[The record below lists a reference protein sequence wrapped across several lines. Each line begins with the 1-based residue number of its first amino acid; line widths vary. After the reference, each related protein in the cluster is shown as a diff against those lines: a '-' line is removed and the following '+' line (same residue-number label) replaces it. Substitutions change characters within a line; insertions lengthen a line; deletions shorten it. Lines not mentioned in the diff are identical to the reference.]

1 MKEQNA
7 ERLSEY
13 EKAQIE
19 FAKGKAEFLQGCG
32 GCLMIP
38 IIIII
43 LLCIVILI
51 GLIASPFMDYLNSA
65 VFFLVRKFYMLRC
78 LFGTLYVDMRCFG
91 VSCFFS
97 KHKIPHPNQWGILK
111 PQRNTVYSRKTSE

>member
-1 MKEQNA
+1 MARQTPISRYRNIGISAHIDAGKTTTT
-7 ERLSEY
+7 ERILFYTGVSHKLGEVH

-51 GLIASPFMDYLNSA
+51 GLIASPFMD
-65 VFFLVRKFYMLRC
+65 
-78 LFGTLYVDMRCFG
+78 
-91 VSCFFS
+91 
-97 KHKIPHPNQWGILK
+97 
-111 PQRNTVYSRKTSE
+111 

>member
-32 GCLMIP
+32 GCLMI
-38 IIIII
+38 I

-51 GLIASPFMDYLNSA
+51 GLIASPFMD
-65 VFFLVRKFYMLRC
+65 
-78 LFGTLYVDMRCFG
+78 
-91 VSCFFS
+91 
-97 KHKIPHPNQWGILK
+97 
-111 PQRNTVYSRKTSE
+111 

>member
-19 FAKGKAEFLQGCG
+19 FTKGKAEFLQGCG
-32 GCLMIP
+32 GCLMFP

-51 GLIASPFMDYLNSA
+51 GLIVSPFMD
-65 VFFLVRKFYMLRC
+65 
-78 LFGTLYVDMRCFG
+78 
-91 VSCFFS
+91 
-97 KHKIPHPNQWGILK
+97 
-111 PQRNTVYSRKTSE
+111 

>member
-19 FAKGKAEFLQGCG
+19 FTKGKAEFLQGCG

-38 IIIII
+38 III

-51 GLIASPFMDYLNSA
+51 GLIVSPFMD
-65 VFFLVRKFYMLRC
+65 
-78 LFGTLYVDMRCFG
+78 
-91 VSCFFS
+91 
-97 KHKIPHPNQWGILK
+97 
-111 PQRNTVYSRKTSE
+111 

>member
-1 MKEQNA
+1 MAIDISNEVMKEQNA

-51 GLIASPFMDYLNSA
+51 GLIASPFMD
-65 VFFLVRKFYMLRC
+65 
-78 LFGTLYVDMRCFG
+78 
-91 VSCFFS
+91 
-97 KHKIPHPNQWGILK
+97 
-111 PQRNTVYSRKTSE
+111 

>member
-51 GLIASPFMDYLNSA
+51 GLIVSPLWINQKFNSNLNNIA
-65 VFFLVRKFYMLRC
+65 L
-78 LFGTLYVDMRCFG
+78 
-91 VSCFFS
+91 
-97 KHKIPHPNQWGILK
+97 
-111 PQRNTVYSRKTSE
+111 

>member
-38 IIIII
+38 III

-51 GLIASPFMDYLNSA
+51 GLIASPFMD
-65 VFFLVRKFYMLRC
+65 
-78 LFGTLYVDMRCFG
+78 
-91 VSCFFS
+91 
-97 KHKIPHPNQWGILK
+97 
-111 PQRNTVYSRKTSE
+111 

>member
-51 GLIASPFMDYLNSA
+51 GLIAVSYTHLTLPTIL
-65 VFFLVRKFYMLRC
+65 LV
-78 LFGTLYVDMRCFG
+78 
-91 VSCFFS
+91 
-97 KHKIPHPNQWGILK
+97 
-111 PQRNTVYSRKTSE
+111 

>member
-1 MKEQNA
+1 MKSLMVIDINNEVMKEQNA

-43 LLCIVILI
+43 RFNFLC
-51 GLIASPFMDYLNSA
+51 SS
-65 VFFLVRKFYMLRC
+65 
-78 LFGTLYVDMRCFG
+78 
-91 VSCFFS
+91 
-97 KHKIPHPNQWGILK
+97 
-111 PQRNTVYSRKTSE
+111 

>member
-32 GCLMIP
+32 GLPDDPNHHYHSTLYSNFNRSNCFSFY
-38 IIIII
+38 
-43 LLCIVILI
+43 
-51 GLIASPFMDYLNSA
+51 GLIKKFNSNLNNMA
-65 VFFLVRKFYMLRC
+65 L
-78 LFGTLYVDMRCFG
+78 
-91 VSCFFS
+91 
-97 KHKIPHPNQWGILK
+97 
-111 PQRNTVYSRKTSE
+111 